1 MAEFKHNTP
10 LQKYKLQVL
19 TDAVRDYIRLIEVP
33 DGKRHKKCVL
43 TFTGSRFRPV
53 DIQVYFVSKSKHNE

>member
-19 TDAVRDYIRLIEVP
+19 TDAVRDYIRLIELP
-33 DGKRHKKCVL
+33 HGARHKRCVL
-43 TFTGSRFRPV
+43 TFTGDRFHPV
-53 DIQVYFVSKSKHNE
+53 DIRVHFIRKSNE